1 MEAALKK
8 EADGYFSSPI
18 PLEEMHDKAADSAK
32 MLHFY
37 ILLLAKYLPPN

>member
-8 EADGYFSSPI
+8 EADGYFSAAAAF
-18 PLEEMHDKAADSAK
+18 EELHENATNSGKL
-32 MLHFY
+32 LHFY